1 MGFEQGS
8 LRLLGNINRRTVQE
22 HTWRKMR
29 DYMNQ
34 GFGHSVARRLS
45 RFEKQSKQ
53 VI

>member
-8 LRLLGNINRRTVQE
+8 LRLLGNINRLTVQE

-34 GFGHSVARRLS
+34 GFGGTVWHDVCHGLKSNLN
-45 RFEKQSKQ
+45 K
-53 VI
+53 